1 MGPAILGQ
9 GERLV
14 ENLRSSEERLAPLE
28 SEKYSTAASAHADEF
43 NDRQA
48 RARVLT
54 GASAVWKSNS
64 PSSIENEMVVPW
76 WPV

>member
-1 MGPAILGQ
+1 MDPAILGQ

-28 SEKYSTAASAHADEF
+28 SEKCSTATSAHADEF
-43 NDRQA
+43 DDRQA
-48 RARVLT
+48 RARVMT
-54 GASAVWKSNS
+54 DASAVLKSNS
-64 PSSIENEMVVPW
+64 PSSIENEMVVPC